1 MAGAKGA
8 RGVTRQFRWPGHPA
22 PAKPP
27 QFPHKPPANSPPYR
41 LTHPRADVRRVV
53 EATLA
58 ARKAEGDR

>member
-1 MAGAKGA
+1 M
-8 RGVTRQFRWPGHPA
+8 TRQFRWPDQPA

-58 ARKAEGDR
+58 ARKAEGAQ